1 MPIKRTQNRG
11 DQEGKIKASV
21 PYDGTQVRNNK
32 PDKQQDTQAKKER
45 KKDEG
50 MSQPGRIFTPE
61 KEKNQDQQLVEQ
73 QFNRKRQH
81 RGGW

>member
-45 KKDEG
+45 KK
-50 MSQPGRIFTPE
+50 SE
-61 KEKNQDQQLVEQ
+61 KERNLRNLTPKISLFCV
-73 QFNRKRQH
+73 
-81 RGGW
+81 

>member
-50 MSQPGRIFTPE
+50 MSQPG
-61 KEKNQDQQLVEQ
+61 
-73 QFNRKRQH
+73 
-81 RGGW
+81 

>member
-21 PYDGTQVRNNK
+21 PYDRTQVRNDK
-32 PDKQQDTQAKKER
+32 SDKQHDTQAKKER

-50 MSQPGRIFTPE
+50 MSQPG
-61 KEKNQDQQLVEQ
+61 
-73 QFNRKRQH
+73 
-81 RGGW
+81 